1 MGREGRKEGREKEE
15 GKGEGERGGRR
26 GGRKRRE
33 KGRDKE
39 EGGGRDIFSSLLQPI
54 KFKHLAK
61 LVVFILSF
69 LKLLL
74 PESS

>member
-1 MGREGRKEGREKEE
+1 MGRREGRKEGREKEE
-15 GKGEGERGGRR
+15 GKGEGERERGGRR

-33 KGRDKE
+33 KGREKD
-39 EGGGRDIFSSLLQPI
+39 EGGGRDIFSSF

-69 LKLLL
+69 LELLL